1 VRRACSKWCS
11 PAASSEFSAVTTSRR
26 APRAANVCALA
37 LVLVLPATGRAQ
49 IAVSA
54 NDNKLVL
61 VNGVPTVAQNPAPDT
76 IAIIDLNHR
85 PPALL
90 QHIEVPTSVVG
101 PPTSVAITPDESLAL
116 VTAAMRAD
124 ASDQKRQVPDRRL
137 SVVDLRAR
145 PPAVIAQL
153 EAGAG
158 AAGVSITRDGRLALV
173 ANRDEGTVSV
183 FRIDGRKVTRID
195 TVAIGT
201 ADSGVAHV
209 AISPDGRSALVSRDG
224 DHAISL
230 LAIDG
235 EKVTYTRRDFGVG
248 LKPYGI
254 VITPDGGAAVVA
266 NLGLG
271 RGDNDTVSL
280 IDLTLKPPRV
290 VDTYTVGPT
299 PEGIALSPDGKL
311 VAVVTMNGSNRAVDS
326 PFYSPV
332 GRVVLLRVTPG
343 GLRLVAAAPVGA
355 WPQGAVFSDDGKL
368 LLVQSMIDRAISVF
382 AIEEGPQLRDTGQ
395 RIPLKGGAAAIR
407 TAEKPVR

>member
-1 VRRACSKWCS
+1 LQ
-11 PAASSEFSAVTTSRR
+11 FSGPTIP
-26 APRAANVCALA
+26 PRALRLAQACALA
-37 LVLVLPATGRAQ
+37 AALLLPVATRAQ

-54 NDNKLVL
+54 NENKLVL
-61 VNGVPTVAQNPAPDT
+61 VNGAPTVVASPPPDT
-76 IAIIDLNHR
+76 IAIIDLSQR
-85 PPALL
+85 PPVLL
-90 QHIEVPTSVVG
+90 QHVEVPASVVG

-116 VTAAMRAD
+116 ITAAMRTD
-124 ASDQKRQVPDRRL
+124 PSDPRRQVPDRRL

-153 EAGAG
+153 EAGLG
-158 AAGVSITRDGRLALV
+158 AAGLSIKRDGRLALV

-183 FRIDGRKVTRID
+183 FRIDGKNVTRVD
-195 TVAIGT
+195 TVAIGS

-209 AISPDGRSALVSRDG
+209 AISPDGRTALVSRDG
-224 DHAISL
+224 DHTVSL

-235 EKVTYTRRDFGVG
+235 EKVTYSGRDFGVG

-254 VITPDGGAAVVA
+254 VITPDGRSAVVA

-311 VAVVTMNGSNRAVDS
+311 LAVVTMNGSNRAPES
-326 PFYSPV
+326 PLYSPV

-343 GLRLVAAAPVGA
+343 GLRLLDSAPIGA
-355 WPQGAVFSDDGKL
+355 WPQGAAFSDDGKQ
-368 LLVQSMIDRAISVF
+368 LLVQSMVERAIAVF
-382 AIEEGPQLRDTGQ
+382 AIEDGARLRDTRQ
-395 RIPLKGGAAAIR
+395 RIPVRGGAAAIR